1 MRTESD
7 FIGQREIPKDALYGI
22 HSLRA
27 CENFPDQTP
36 FNIKWYKAMGQV
48 KLACYLT
55 TEAFGDAVKRSGR
68 QPKWLTL
75 PDSNTLKALQWA
87 ASQVAAGEY
96 FSYFIVP
103 AIQGGAGTSINMN
116 VNEVIVNLALIHLG
130 FLPGNY
136 SEIDP
141 VEHANIYQST
151 NDVVPTALRV
161 AAMNMLKQL
170 EEGINL
176 SRTSF
181 EYLENEYAKVLR
193 LGYTQMQE
201 AVPTTFGR
209 FFSTWSDALSR
220 DWWRVSKA
228 FERLKEVNLGGSAI
242 GTSVAVPRYV
252 TMHVVQHLQQVTGLP
267 VTRAEN
273 LQDITANLDS
283 FVEVHAILKAHA
295 VNLEKLS
302 SDIRLLASDIAGA
315 HQITL
320 PAVQMGSTI
329 MPAKVN
335 PVIAEYCISV
345 AHQVYSNDSLITS
358 LSAQGCLELNAYL
371 PLIGH
376 ALLESLQLL
385 SSCHQVLSDKLLK
398 GLSIDAS
405 AAFRRI
411 IASPAV
417 TTLLVPALG
426 YHQATDIAKRMR
438 QTGWTIFQVN
448 EQMNFMPD
456 EALAA
461 LISPSEVLKGG
472 FSIDDIQVY
481 HG

>member
-7 FIGQREIPKDALYGI
+7 FIGQCEIPIDALYGI

-27 CENFPDQTP
+27 CENFPNHTP
-36 FNIKWYKAMGQV
+36 FHIAWYKAMGQV

-55 TEAFGDAVKRSGR
+55 VEAFDDAIKRSGR
-68 QPKWLTL
+68 HSKWLTL
-75 PDSNTLKALQWA
+75 PDPDTLNALQWA

-96 FSYFIVP
+96 FNHFVVP

-116 VNEVIVNLALIHLG
+116 VNEILANLALVHRG

-136 SEIDP
+136 TEIDP
-141 VEHANIYQST
+141 IAHANIYQST
-151 NDVVPTALRV
+151 NDVVPTSLRV
-161 AAMNMLKQL
+161 AAMTMLQGL
-170 EEGINL
+170 EEGINHT
-176 SRTSF
+176 RASF
-181 EYLENEYAKVLR
+181 EHLEKEHSNTLR

-220 DWWRVSKA
+220 DWWRVSKS
-228 FERLKEVNLGGSAI
+228 FERIKEVNIGGSAI
-242 GTSVAVPRYV
+242 GTSAGVPRYV
-252 TMHVVQHLQQVTGLP
+252 AIQIVQHLQQVTGLP

-273 LQDITANLDS
+273 LQDNTSNLDS

-295 VNLEKLS
+295 VNIEKLS
-302 SDIRLLASDIAGA
+302 SDIRLLASDIVGS
-315 HQITL
+315 HQMSI

-345 AHQVYSNDSLITS
+345 AHQVYTNDSLITR
-358 LSAQGCLELNAYL
+358 LCAQGCLELNAYL

-426 YHQATDIAKRMR
+426 YHQATEIAQCMR
-438 QTGWTIFQVN
+438 QNGWTVFQVN
-448 EQMNFMPD
+448 EQMNFMSD

-461 LISPSEVLKGG
+461 LLNPSEVLKGG
-472 FSIDDIQVY
+472 FSIDDIQV
-481 HG
+481 HHE